1 MNAKCKSFLVSLAIG
16 AVLAA
21 VVYFLNRSAGF
32 STARLFCDAF
42 FVAGVIITGCGGL
55 AFVRNQGFF
64 DIMSYGIKTVFHIH
78 LPWTAPRTPEEG
90 KESFVEYK
98 ERKRQERKSPAGSLL
113 AGGLYLVLAALMLLF
128 C

>member
-1 MNAKCKSFLVSLAIG
+1 MATKLDRRTFLKDSLVASAAVGGLATVAGFAAGNTQPALADETGAPDAIVETVDTEILVIG
-16 AVLAA
+16 A
-21 VVYFLNRSAGF
+21 
-32 STARLFCDAF
+32 
-42 FVAGVIITGCGGL
+42 GCGGL

-98 ERKRQERKSPAGSLL
+98 ERKR
-113 AGGLYLVLAALMLLF
+113 
-128 C
+128 